1 MLTIFAAF
9 PAKLRDILQD
19 PSIIKAGVA
28 ILRESIFSFMDVR
41 TPILYSEDC
50 KKLWKDY
57 EVNVSNCV
65 ELGLL
70 ARSADNP
77 QWKGKYT
84 APIGLARLCEVYFGH
99 TLAKGKV
106 QRSNWEALLT
116 QKQQQCE

>member
-84 APIGLARLCEVYFGH
+84 VLIDERELVLTDVSDMQSISIFGMH
-99 TLAKGKV
+99 VEITLFMV
-106 QRSNWEALLT
+106 ILF
-116 QKQQQCE
+116 